1 MAIEI
6 ESSELRRITND
17 FSDAQKI
24 GSGGYG
30 DVYKVLPMIDL
41 VFCFILSIILL
52 ISFIKWRQAVYNGEA
67 MAVKL
72 LHATKGIDDKQFMKE
87 LRNHMKVQHPNIVRL
102 VGYCNEETKK
112 YVELPDGTS
121 VFGRHI
127 YKVLCFEYMVG
138 RSLDKRL
145 SGKLQIFNL
154 ILFFSIFK

>member
-17 FSDAQKI
+17 FSDAQKV
-24 GSGGYG
+24 GSGGYV
-30 DVYKVLPMIDL
+30 DVYKVLLMIDL
-41 VFCFILSIILL
+41 VFYFILNIILL
-52 ISFIKWRQAVYNGEA
+52 ITSIKHKQAVYNGEA
-67 MAVKL
+67 IAVKL

-112 YVELPDGTS
+112 YIELPDGTS

-145 SGKLQIFNL
+145 SGKLQIFNSN
-154 ILFFSIFK
+154 IFFFIFK